1 MEAPFKRLGTY
12 KCSLYAEYISIS
24 SCCRD
29 SWEKPTLFTYFFYII
44 YFLERRV
51 PLFYQLASPST
62 NVLCA
67 KIGRIGLRKSRDEV
81 VLTVNRRTYGRWKMC
96 DTEGDTETS
105 EMAID
110 CVVIFDLQ
118 TKGEQKN
125 SISLSGER
133 NLRSRINTLRFFYLY
148 NKNWVLPV
156 GNCCDC
162 GTPQVSEWL
171 TIWKISSLL
180 LGIFGNCCVLPTK
193 ITPQQ
198 CQFGDPWTANTTN

>member
-1 MEAPFKRLGTY
+1 MLQRFLRKTNPIY
-12 KCSLYAEYISIS
+12 V
-24 SCCRD
+24 
-29 SWEKPTLFTYFFYII
+29 FFFII

-105 EMAID
+105 EMVID

-125 SISLSGER
+125 PISLSGER
-133 NLRSRINTLRFFYLY
+133 NLRSRINTFRFFTYIIRIE
-148 NKNWVLPV
+148 
-156 GNCCDC
+156 
-162 GTPQVSEWL
+162 SF
-171 TIWKISSLL
+171 L
-180 LGIFGNCCVLPTK
+180 LGTVVIVGRLKFLNG
-193 ITPQQ
+193 
-198 CQFGDPWTANTTN
+198 

>member
-1 MEAPFKRLGTY
+1 MLQRFLRKTNPIY
-12 KCSLYAEYISIS
+12 V
-24 SCCRD
+24 
-29 SWEKPTLFTYFFYII
+29 FFFII

-81 VLTVNRRTYGRWKMC
+81 VLTVNRRTYGRWKMW

-105 EMAID
+105 EMVID

-125 SISLSGER
+125 PISLSGER
-133 NLRSRINTLRFFYLY
+133 NLRSRINTFRFFTYIIRIE
-148 NKNWVLPV
+148 
-156 GNCCDC
+156 
-162 GTPQVSEWL
+162 SF
-171 TIWKISSLL
+171 L
-180 LGIFGNCCVLPTK
+180 LGTVVIVGRLKFLNG
-193 ITPQQ
+193 
-198 CQFGDPWTANTTN
+198 

>member
-1 MEAPFKRLGTY
+1 MLNILAFLVV
-12 KCSLYAEYISIS
+12 AEIL
-24 SCCRD
+24 
-29 SWEKPTLFTYFFYII
+29 EKNQPYLRIFFII

-81 VLTVNRRTYGRWKMC
+81 VLTVNRRTYGRWKMW

-105 EMAID
+105 EMVID

-125 SISLSGER
+125 PISLSGER
-133 NLRSRINTLRFFYLY
+133 NLRSRINTFRFFTYIIRIE
-148 NKNWVLPV
+148 
-156 GNCCDC
+156 
-162 GTPQVSEWL
+162 SF
-171 TIWKISSLL
+171 L
-180 LGIFGNCCVLPTK
+180 LGTVVIVGRLKFLNG
-193 ITPQQ
+193 
-198 CQFGDPWTANTTN
+198 

>member
-1 MEAPFKRLGTY
+1 MLQRFLRKTNPIY
-12 KCSLYAEYISIS
+12 V
-24 SCCRD
+24 
-29 SWEKPTLFTYFFYII
+29 FFFII

-81 VLTVNRRTYGRWKMC
+81 VLTVNRRTYGRWKMW

-125 SISLSGER
+125 PISLSGER
-133 NLRSRINTLRFFYLY
+133 NLRSRINTFRFFTYIIRIE
-148 NKNWVLPV
+148 
-156 GNCCDC
+156 
-162 GTPQVSEWL
+162 SF
-171 TIWKISSLL
+171 L
-180 LGIFGNCCVLPTK
+180 LGTVVIVGRLKFLNG
-193 ITPQQ
+193 
-198 CQFGDPWTANTTN
+198 

>member
-1 MEAPFKRLGTY
+1 MVALYIFRREFK
-12 KCSLYAEYISIS
+12 LYFIYNNIPTKFALLQAHIV
-24 SCCRD
+24 
-29 SWEKPTLFTYFFYII
+29 WEGWRGHLNDLEHTNAHYMLNILAFQVVVEILEKNQPYLRIFFFII

-133 NLRSRINTLRFFYLY
+133 NLRSRINTFRFVTYIIRIESF
-148 NKNWVLPV
+148 
-156 GNCCDC
+156 
-162 GTPQVSEWL
+162 
-171 TIWKISSLL
+171 L
-180 LGIFGNCCVLPTK
+180 LGTVVIVGRLKFLNG
-193 ITPQQ
+193 
-198 CQFGDPWTANTTN
+198 

>member
-1 MEAPFKRLGTY
+1 MQRFLRKTNPIY
-12 KCSLYAEYISIS
+12 V
-24 SCCRD
+24 
-29 SWEKPTLFTYFFYII
+29 FFFII

-81 VLTVNRRTYGRWKMC
+81 VLTVNRRTYGRWKMW

-105 EMAID
+105 EMVID

-125 SISLSGER
+125 PISLSGER
-133 NLRSRINTLRFFYLY
+133 NLRSRINTFRFFTYIIRIE
-148 NKNWVLPV
+148 
-156 GNCCDC
+156 
-162 GTPQVSEWL
+162 SF
-171 TIWKISSLL
+171 L
-180 LGIFGNCCVLPTK
+180 LGTVVIVGRLKFLNG
-193 ITPQQ
+193 
-198 CQFGDPWTANTTN
+198 

>member
-1 MEAPFKRLGTY
+1 MLQRFLRKTNPIY
-12 KCSLYAEYISIS
+12 V
-24 SCCRD
+24 
-29 SWEKPTLFTYFFYII
+29 FFFII

-81 VLTVNRRTYGRWKMC
+81 VLTVNRRTYGRWKMR

-125 SISLSGER
+125 PISLSGER
-133 NLRSRINTLRFFYLY
+133 NLRSRINTFRFFTYI
-148 NKNWVLPV
+148 
-156 GNCCDC
+156 
-162 GTPQVSEWL
+162 
-171 TIWKISSLL
+171 IWIESFL
-180 LGIFGNCCVLPTK
+180 LGTVVIVGRLKFLNG
-193 ITPQQ
+193 
-198 CQFGDPWTANTTN
+198 

>member
-1 MEAPFKRLGTY
+1 MLQRFLRKTNPIY
-12 KCSLYAEYISIS
+12 V
-24 SCCRD
+24 
-29 SWEKPTLFTYFFYII
+29 FFFII
-44 YFLERRV
+44 YVLERRV

-81 VLTVNRRTYGRWKMC
+81 VLTVNRRTYGRWKMW

-133 NLRSRINTLRFFYLY
+133 NLGSRINTLRFVTYIIRIESF
-148 NKNWVLPV
+148 
-156 GNCCDC
+156 
-162 GTPQVSEWL
+162 
-171 TIWKISSLL
+171 L
-180 LGIFGNCCVLPTK
+180 LGTVVIVGRLKFLNG
-193 ITPQQ
+193 
-198 CQFGDPWTANTTN
+198 

>member
-1 MEAPFKRLGTY
+1 MLNILAFLVV
-12 KCSLYAEYISIS
+12 AEIL
-24 SCCRD
+24 
-29 SWEKPTLFTYFFYII
+29 EKNQPYLRIFFFII

-133 NLRSRINTLRFFYLY
+133 NLRSRINTFRFFTYIIRIE
-148 NKNWVLPV
+148 
-156 GNCCDC
+156 
-162 GTPQVSEWL
+162 SF
-171 TIWKISSLL
+171 L
-180 LGIFGNCCVLPTK
+180 LGTVVIVGRLKFLNG
-193 ITPQQ
+193 
-198 CQFGDPWTANTTN
+198 

>member
-1 MEAPFKRLGTY
+1 MLQRFLRKTNPIY
-12 KCSLYAEYISIS
+12 V
-24 SCCRD
+24 
-29 SWEKPTLFTYFFYII
+29 FFFII
-44 YFLERRV
+44 CFLERRV

-81 VLTVNRRTYGRWKMC
+81 VLTVNRRTYGRWKMW

-125 SISLSGER
+125 PISLSGER
-133 NLRSRINTLRFFYLY
+133 NLRSRINTFRFFTYIIRIE
-148 NKNWVLPV
+148 
-156 GNCCDC
+156 
-162 GTPQVSEWL
+162 SF
-171 TIWKISSLL
+171 L
-180 LGIFGNCCVLPTK
+180 LGTVVIVGRLKFLNG
-193 ITPQQ
+193 
-198 CQFGDPWTANTTN
+198 

>member
-1 MEAPFKRLGTY
+1 MQRFLRKTNPIY
-12 KCSLYAEYISIS
+12 V
-24 SCCRD
+24 
-29 SWEKPTLFTYFFYII
+29 FFFII

-133 NLRSRINTLRFFYLY
+133 NLRSRINTFRFFTYIIRIE
-148 NKNWVLPV
+148 
-156 GNCCDC
+156 
-162 GTPQVSEWL
+162 SF
-171 TIWKISSLL
+171 L
-180 LGIFGNCCVLPTK
+180 LGTVVIVGRLKFLNG
-193 ITPQQ
+193 
-198 CQFGDPWTANTTN
+198 